1 MGKSSLWELS
11 IQAPVAAMMCG
22 FSFFLG
28 WRCAESEGTRKGR
41 RDGRREGGRG
51 GEGGREGRERSE
63 RRSKEESREER
74 RKWTSPRAGGI
85 DLLQS
90 FDPWVGPDLR
100 THGGIAHR
108 A

>member
-28 WRCAESEGTRKGR
+28 WRCAESEGTR
-41 RDGRREGGRG
+41 EGGKRG
-51 GEGGREGRERSE
+51 RQGGEEGGREERKGEE
-63 RRSKEESREER
+63 RAKEESREER
-74 RKWTSPRAGGI
+74 RKWTIPRAGGT

-90 FDPWVGPDLR
+90 FDPWVGIPR
-100 THGGIAHR
+100 P
-108 A
+108 